1 MEKNNT
7 QDITVYTLGHS
18 THAIDKV
25 IKLLQQFCICTLID
39 VRSIPYSRRAPQ
51 FNLTALSQKLEEEEI
66 LYIYAGSQL
75 GGFPNDPTVY
85 HSGKVPEG
93 RTDFAREIDY
103 GAVEQKEWYREGIKR
118 LIEAAR
124 HQPTAMMCAE
134 EDPAHC
140 HRQHLIAQT
149 LIKNGIRVKHIR
161 ADGSLQEAWEETRL
175 AKGPTSGQPE
185 FF

>member
-1 MEKNNT
+1 METEKSQNLT
-7 QDITVYTLGHS
+7 IYTIGHS
-18 THAIDKV
+18 NHSIDKF
-25 IKLLQQFCICTLID
+25 IDLLEKFGITTVVD

-51 FNLTALSQKLEEEEI
+51 FNLPVLSHKLEEGEI

-85 HSGKVPEG
+85 RSGKAPEA
-93 RTDFAREIDY
+93 REDIVREIDY
-103 GAVEQKEWYREGIKR
+103 AAIEQKEWYREGIER

-124 HQPTAMMCAE
+124 EQPTVVMCAE

-149 LIKNGIRVKHIR
+149 LIKKGIQVMHIR
-161 ADGSLQEAWEETRL
+161 ADVSLQTAWEEPHPGKD
-175 AKGPTSGQPE
+175 AEPHQPE
-185 FF
+185 LY